1 MAAQM
6 LSGYGFEK
14 IYNLKGGIMAW
25 NGLVAEGPQE
35 LHLELIRGDE
45 TPAEILKMAYGME
58 KSLGDFYR
66 TVATRTPDRELAA
79 LVKTLASVEDKHME
93 YLLEIGKELDPGG
106 FDREAADA
114 EALASAMEGG
124 FRGDELTKNNER
136 LLESVDAMLDLSMM
150 LETQALD
157 LYMRFAGKSQ
167 DEAARK
173 ILFRIADEEKT
184 HLAALGKLR
193 DERA

>member
-1 MAAQM
+1 M

-14 IYNLKGGIMAW
+14 IYNLNGGIRGW

-45 TPAEILKMAYGME
+45 TPVEIVKVAYGME

-66 TVATRTPDRELAA
+66 TVAMKTPDKELAG
-79 LVKTLASVEDKHME
+79 LVQKLASIEDRHRQ
-93 YLLEIGKELDPGG
+93 YLLDIRKEMDPTG
-106 FDREAADA
+106 FDRQATEA
-114 EALASAMEGG
+114 EIASSIMEGG
-124 FRGDELTKNNER
+124 FSGDDLLKSNER

-157 LYMRFAGKSQ
+157 LYMRFARKSEN
-167 DEAARK
+167 EAARK
-173 ILFRIADEEKT
+173 ILYRIADEEKA
-184 HLAALGKLR
+184 HLAALGRLR
-193 DERA
+193 NDRA

>member
-1 MAAQM
+1 M

-14 IYNLKGGIMAW
+14 VYNLNGGIMAW

-45 TPAEILKMAYGME
+45 TPAEILKVAYGME
-58 KSLGDFYR
+58 KRLGDFYR
-66 TVATRTPDRELAA
+66 TVATKTSDRELAA
-79 LVKTLASVEDKHME
+79 LVKNLASVEDKHTE
-93 YLLEIGKELDPGG
+93 YLLEIGKGIDPDV
-106 FDREAADA
+106 FDRNAADA
-114 EALASAMEGG
+114 KGLASLMEGG
-124 FRGDELTKNNER
+124 FGGDELIEKNEG
-136 LLESVDAMLDLSMM
+136 LLESVDSMLDLSMM

-157 LYMRFAGKSQ
+157 LYMRFAGKIE
-167 DEAARK
+167 DEAAKK
-173 ILFRIADEEKT
+173 ILFRIADEEKA